1 MHGWAVALGCGSGWW
16 LLAAPANAVVGT
28 NLSPRSRYL
37 ASIAMRSAVTTSD
50 RTSDQ
55 AAKPVAEDEED
66 SVDPT
71 GAPKRLAACLS

>member
-50 RTSDQ
+50 KTSDPRQ
-55 AAKPVAEDEED
+55 P
-66 SVDPT
+66 S
-71 GAPKRLAACLS
+71 RLLKKKKIRSTLPALPSGLQPA